1 MSIVTM
7 TSTVGALQSGQS
19 YRVRAKTA
27 ELLVKNSQATKAPQ
41 KKLTIANAHQNEGK

>member
-7 TSTVGALQSGQS
+7 TSTVGELTSGQS

-27 ELLVKNSQATKAPQ
+27 ELLVAQSKATLSNSKRAVA
-41 KKLTIANAHQNEGK
+41 ANEGKRDK